1 MINFS
6 AYLYLKK
13 GPFHFG
19 TRAQL
24 LLLGLSWCVLGYN
37 EDGIQRRA
45 VGDTVR
51 PAGSCAGPLSDTDQ
65 DTNAEWLHA
74 FVPRRL
80 IHLFCCMSWARAVPV
95 AQPLGILTGLLWAL
109 LGFPQ

>member
-74 FVPRRL
+74 CKIKKVSSK
-80 IHLFCCMSWARAVPV
+80 LF
-95 AQPLGILTGLLWAL
+95 ILTVAVAL
-109 LGFPQ
+109 KEIYSYCGHSCQYWLS